1 MKQAYKYTLYTRS
14 MGMIR
19 FITNRALNGEDRRYE
34 AWVFGHVADA
44 RGPKPSAIRS
54 EEIKMY
60 ILEDVEMI
68 E

>member
-1 MKQAYKYTLYTRS
+1 MKKAYKYTFYTRS
-14 MGMIR
+14 MGTIS
-19 FITNRALNGEDRRYE
+19 FITNSALNGEDRRYD
-34 AWVFGHVADA
+34 AWVFGHVVDA

-60 ILEDVEMI
+60 ILEDMEMI